1 MSLRTKL
8 IFIIISFILAI
19 IFILQNMIMVE
30 IRFFFWTI
38 SMPRS
43 LLMFL
48 LLALGLA
55 IGWFLNS
62 YSLSSRKK
70 KSTRSKN

>member
-62 YSLSSRKK
+62 YSLSYRKK